1 MNFTFLKGGT
11 VAFYRSDAEQ
21 AEWTQEEM
29 SLICTFPLNE
39 KVIER
44 GMTVLFEDPATN
56 AIQAYEIRNL
66 STFKAEG
73 YQQFTAEDIVIS
85 ELTDCHIPEEIEL
98 TNVSTTSALNQ
109 ILSGTGW
116 SVGTVATN
124 PTSSGDIGRGTV
136 WQGAIAIRNNWN
148 VNFLTRVTIGANGIT
163 GKYIDIVTTGGT
175 WRGLRLSIDKNTA
188 DPCVTYDDSELYTA
202 LYAYGASYTEG
213 STIETQHTVELNIA
227 GVSWAK
233 TSDHPAKPSG
243 QKYLE
248 WPEKTALYGRN
259 GRPRFGYYQNTDIK
273 DANVLIQKCWET
285 LKTCSDPK
293 VSITGTVTDLR
304 RMGYADEP
312 LRLYDMA
319 IVDFGDAVMYK
330 QVIKLTV
337 NLLDPTGNTP
347 TIGDYIPNIIYI
359 NRETENFAT
368 GGGSGVGGR
377 GGRGTRN
384 KKQQGE
390 FETTIAQNERNIIL
404 EARQVDENRNILR
417 QAGMQIDPITGVLIY
432 AEDTENMVGS
442 KFRVQSN
449 RITSEITERKASD
462 NVLSSRITQNANS
475 ISLEVSERKGADSG
489 LSSRITVE
497 SGRINQIVSA
507 VGSDGHVT
515 AASICLAINSAGSS
529 ATINADKIY
538 LLGQTIANTITA
550 DYITT
555 KLASAN
561 MVTAQALLVQ
571 GVITCRDGISCVAIY
586 ANNNNITNPLMN
598 ASVANNTLTLTKADG
613 TEITFSKAATLS
625 GAWSGGTFTVSA
637 TGATLSTQIVQGTTS
652 WSGDTATV
660 PVEAI
665 DSDNPG
671 YQYAT
676 GRNISVNASSRYDA
690 GWNACRT
697 AMLNSAERLSYYTGT
712 VTTKYDAPSV
722 GAQARQ
728 VIYPYSSNSTTLY
741 TVPDRR

>member
-1 MNFTFLKGGT
+1 MQRNFTFLKGGT

-44 GMTVLFEDPATN
+44 GMTVLFADPATN

-259 GRPRFGYYQNTDIK
+259 GRPRFGHYQNTDIK

-330 QVIKLTV
+330 QIIKLTV

-449 RITSEITERKASD
+449 RITSEVTERKASD

-497 SGRINQIVSA
+497 AGRINQIVSA

-529 ATINADKIY
+529 ATIRADKIY
-538 LLGQTIANTITA
+538 LLGETIANTITA
-550 DYITT
+550 DYIKT
-555 KLASAN
+555 KIASLSAVIAKALAVTGAIACSGRVSGSEVAGADVLIGSQSLKDAIVSAI
-561 MVTAQALLVQ
+561 VS
-571 GVITCRDGISCVAIY
+571 G
-586 ANNNNITNPLMN
+586 
-598 ASVANNTLTLTKADG
+598 NTLTLKDVNGNSVSFNRAVSSWGVGGGSGKVNVTAYPMNQTKSVNISIDG
-613 TEITFSKAATLS
+613 TTNIYSNGSYTYTVDYENLDGDDVSTGYTKTVNVSVSSPTPSNPRVSSSASGTSLGTLS
-625 GAWSGGTFTVSA
+625 GAS
-637 TGATLSTQIVQGTTS
+637 
-652 WSGDTATV
+652 
-660 PVEAI
+660 
-665 DSDNPG
+665 PG
-671 YQYAT
+671 KHILFNL
-676 GRNISVNASSRYDA
+676 GSSVYDIF
-690 GWNACRT
+690 
-697 AMLNSAERLSYYTGT
+697 L
-712 VTTKYDAPSV
+712 V
-722 GAQARQ
+722 
-728 VIYPYSSNSTTLY
+728 
-741 TVPDRR
+741 

>member
-44 GMTVLFEDPATN
+44 GMTVLFADLATN

-227 GVSWAK
+227 GVAWSK
-233 TSDHPAKPSG
+233 TSEHPAKPSG

-449 RITSEITERKASD
+449 RITSEVTERKASD

-529 ATINADKIY
+529 ATIRADKIY
-538 LLGQTIANTITA
+538 LLGETIANTVTA
-550 DYITT
+550 DYIST
-555 KLASAN
+555 KIATIPTLRGIAASFSGNVSASGGLFGQVYVGSGYSYTN
-561 MVTAQALLVQ
+561 ISDGLSAVNISQSGNTYTLQYKKFSDSSWQNVTPSFSRAVSSWGVGGGSGKVNVTAYPQNQ
-571 GVITCRDGISCVAIY
+571 TK
-586 ANNNNITNPLMN
+586 
-598 ASVANNTLTLTKADG
+598 SVNVSIDG
-613 TEITFSKAATLS
+613 TTNIYSNGSYTYTVDYENLDGDDVSTGYTKTVNVSVSSPTPSNPRVSSSASGTSLGTLS
-625 GAWSGGTFTVSA
+625 GASPGKHILFNLGSTV
-637 TGATLSTQIVQGTTS
+637 
-652 WSGDTATV
+652 
-660 PVEAI
+660 
-665 DSDNPG
+665 
-671 YQYAT
+671 
-676 GRNISVNASSRYDA
+676 YDIF
-690 GWNACRT
+690 
-697 AMLNSAERLSYYTGT
+697 L
-712 VTTKYDAPSV
+712 V
-722 GAQARQ
+722 
-728 VIYPYSSNSTTLY
+728 
-741 TVPDRR
+741 